1 MTVSMTTR
9 ASLLTSLRMMVVLA
23 ALLGLLYPF
32 VVTSLSEVVFPS
44 QSRGS
49 LVYDEDGTIVGSALV
64 GQPFVGAEYFHG
76 RPSAANYAPD
86 QVSGSN
92 LSPGNATLRERALHE
107 ARAIEE
113 RDGVTIG
120 EIPVDLL
127 AASGSGI
134 DPHISPQAALVQALR
149 VSRERNMSITEV
161 KNAISSATENGG
173 IVGQP
178 AVNVLKL
185 NLALD
190 EQARGMP

>member
-9 ASLLTSLRMMVVLA
+9 ASLLTSLRMMVLLA

-49 LVYDEDGTIVGSALV
+49 LVYDENGTIVGSALV

-92 LSPGNATLRERALHE
+92 LSPGNATLRERALQE

-134 DPHISPQAALVQALR
+134 DPHISPQAALIQVPR
-149 VSRERNMSITEV
+149 VSRERNMPITEV

>member
-9 ASLLTSLRMMVVLA
+9 TSLLTSLRMMVVLA

-32 VVTSLSEVVFPS
+32 VVTSLSGVVFPH

-49 LVYDEDGTIVGSALV
+49 LVYDENGTIVGSALV

-92 LSPGNATLRERALHE
+92 LSPGNATLRERALQE

-113 RDGVTIG
+113 RDGIAIG

-134 DPHISPQAALVQALR
+134 DPHISPQAALIQAPR
-149 VSRERNMSITEV
+149 VSRERNIPITEV